1 MNGFKTLATILL
13 LLSSTAGAA
22 GGQAP
27 EVTQGRAVDS
37 SVPAPTAAPEP
48 PGLPP
53 DNGAAAVDTPGSTD
67 FADNRSRKSAQQL
80 PYGAGY
86 EARQRGLGRGGGRG
100 MGRGGGRGMG
110 RGR

>member
-13 LLSSTAGAA
+13 LLSSAAVAA
-22 GGQAP
+22 GDRAP
-27 EVTQGRAVDS
+27 EVTSGRAADS
-37 SVPAPTAAPEP
+37 SVPAPTADPEP
-48 PGLPP
+48 PGK
-53 DNGAAAVDTPGSTD
+53 GVAAADTPGSTD
-67 FADNRSRKSAQQL
+67 LAGNRSPESAQQL

-86 EARQRGLGRGGGRG
+86 EARQRGFGRGGGRG